1 MRAAGLNGAMARC
14 ANPTIAALSLLLWLV
29 ASPAAAAELGAG
41 KKAAARGDYTAALE
55 IWRPLAE
62 QGEADAQY
70 NLGHLY
76 RQGLGVPQDLA
87 EAAKWYARA
96 AGQGVPNAQFN
107 VATMYANGEGVR
119 QDLVLAYM
127 WFSLAAERFPV
138 GELRQQ
144 ALANR
149 NLVAEVLT
157 PQQIDEA
164 RRLATAWEESN
175 R

>member
-1 MRAAGLNGAMARC
+1 MAPCASAA
-14 ANPTIAALSLLLWLV
+14 IAALSLLLWLV
-29 ASPAAAAELGAG
+29 VLPASGAELGAG
-41 KKAAARGDYTAALE
+41 KKAAARGDYAAALE

-62 QGEADAQY
+62 GGDADAQY

-76 RQGLGVPQDLA
+76 RQGLGVPRDLA
-87 EAAKWYARA
+87 EAAKWYGRA

-107 VATMYANGEGVR
+107 MAMMHANGEGVR

-127 WFSLAAERFPV
+127 WWSLAAERFPL
-138 GELRQQ
+138 GELREDSM
-144 ALANR
+144 ANR
-149 NLVAEVLT
+149 DRVAKLLT

-164 RRLATAWEESN
+164 RRLAAAWNESN

>member
-1 MRAAGLNGAMARC
+1 MARC
-14 ANPTIAALSLLLWLV
+14 ANSAIVALGLLLWLV
-29 ASPAAAAELGAG
+29 AFQAPAAELGAG
-41 KKAAARGDYTAALE
+41 KKAAARGDYATALE

-62 QGEADAQY
+62 QGDSDAQY

-76 RQGLGVPQDLA
+76 RQGLGVPQDLEQA
-87 EAAKWYARA
+87 GRWYAKA

-107 VATMYANGEGVR
+107 VATMYAKGDGFR

-144 ALANR
+144 SLANR
-149 NLVAEVLT
+149 DMVAERLS
-157 PQQIDEA
+157 PQQIEEA
-164 RRLATAWEESN
+164 RKLAAAWNESN